1 MKKKDRS
8 VKKALHTLFISA
20 LFFPSAW
27 LYGVCDEA
35 WVGDNN
41 GNVVVIS
48 TETQTQTSIFPPGDA
63 TASGIAFT
71 PDGTEV
77 FLVDVNTGVYV
88 IDAATQTD
96 IPTPGT
102 PISIVP
108 GVDVAISLDG
118 EFAYIP
124 FGIPAEGPA
133 GAVLKV
139 NTTTLVQ
146 TILPTSIAAPIYE
159 IVPSGIAVTPD
170 GSRLYIV
177 GEGSFSGQVLVVDS
191 ATGNTTFAMI
201 LITGFPFKVA
211 ITPNG
216 SFAYVTVQA
225 PGNVYQINTSALAIP
240 PVAVSTVGFSPFVN
254 PGWVVISPN
263 GQFAYVTDSGNN
275 SVYVIQISTN
285 AVVNQIFNP
294 SFNEPAGIAITP
306 DGSSLYVA
314 NFGSSSPTSTV
325 SIINTST
332 FAVTTVPT
340 TNSNS
345 AVITMAPACAPI
357 PPFSGP
363 VSGRVCKNKD
373 FWQTEIFSAIS
384 WSAPLNFIPTEY
396 QIFRNG
402 VLIDTVSS
410 SQLFFKQHDLKKN
423 KTYVY
428 SIFAVNSLNMT
439 LFIGSVS
446 LKT

>member
-1 MKKKDRS
+1 M
-8 VKKALHTLFISA
+8 
-20 LFFPSAW
+20 
-27 LYGVCDEA
+27 
-35 WVGDNN
+35 
-41 GNVVVIS
+41 
-48 TETQTQTSIFPPGDA
+48 
-63 TASGIAFT
+63 
-71 PDGTEV
+71 
-77 FLVDVNTGVYV
+77 
-88 IDAATQTD
+88 
-96 IPTPGT
+96 
-102 PISIVP
+102 
-108 GVDVAISLDG
+108 
-118 EFAYIP
+118 
-124 FGIPAEGPA
+124 
-133 GAVLKV
+133 
-139 NTTTLVQ
+139 
-146 TILPTSIAAPIYE
+146 
-159 IVPSGIAVTPD
+159 
-170 GSRLYIV
+170 
-177 GEGSFSGQVLVVDS
+177 DS
-191 ATGNTTFAMI
+191 ATGNTPFATI

-225 PGNVYQINTSALAIP
+225 PGGVYPNQYLHFAPT
-240 PVAVSTVGFSPFVN
+240 PVVVPSPFTSFSN

-275 SVYVIQISTN
+275 SVYVIQISSHT
-285 AVVNQIFNP
+285 VVNQIFNP

-363 VSGRVCKNKD
+363 VSGRVCRNKD

-410 SQLFFKQHDLKKN
+410 SQLSFKQHDLKKN